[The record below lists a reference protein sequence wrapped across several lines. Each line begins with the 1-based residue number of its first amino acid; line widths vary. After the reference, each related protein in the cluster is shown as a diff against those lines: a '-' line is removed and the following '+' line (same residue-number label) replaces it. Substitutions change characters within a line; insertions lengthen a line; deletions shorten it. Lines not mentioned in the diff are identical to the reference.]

1 MHTSK
6 KEQTREKIQQ
16 AAYRC
21 VARFGFEKTTLEDIA
36 KEVNLNKASLYY
48 YYKNKEDIF
57 LDVTTTATRRFVDSL
72 QQSTLAIQAGGAIA
86 QIKHYLL
93 ERSFYFIRLVE
104 EVHISE
110 ETLRQVEPL
119 FQELIRD
126 VAAQEKTFLQTRL
139 EAAIQQ
145 GQLADVDTA
154 LLASNLIVLAEGIK
168 EQAKAQ
174 AALTGDKSRIAAD
187 IQTNL
192 NFMLDLLLRTPL
204 ANC

>member
-72 QQSTLAIQAGGAIA
+72 QQSTLAIQAGAIA

-93 ERSFYFIRLVE
+93 ERSFYLIRLVE

-174 AALTGDKSRIAAD
+174 AALTGDKSSVTVD

-192 NFMLDLLLRTPL
+192 NFMLGLLLHPPL
-204 ANC
+204 AHG